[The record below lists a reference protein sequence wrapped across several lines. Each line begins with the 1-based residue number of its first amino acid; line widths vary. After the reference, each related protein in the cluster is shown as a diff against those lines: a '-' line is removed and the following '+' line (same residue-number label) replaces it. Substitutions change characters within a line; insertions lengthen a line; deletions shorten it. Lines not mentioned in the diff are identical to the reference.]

1 MPRGRS
7 GGVAGRA
14 LGASVGYEVRCGL
27 VGHDHGWVQRLSA
40 VGIDRSI
47 DRGRAPASPSCRCC
61 AALRCV
67 AGDGARDVALWTMGD
82 GKQSTMYCTSNVG
95 VGEVM
100 NDPFEPMN
108 IHIVFELAEATFSY
122 PTTAI
127 SISDYTIAFAFAFA
141 FAFDGSFPRF
151 CEGTHALH
159 QCQQVGVPKRPPL
172 PRGNPHR
179 DLLDPR
185 RRSVGVRLA
194 FGCGCG
200 LLGLWRARLV

>member
-1 MPRGRS
+1 MITDGCNAYQQWES
-7 GGVAGRA
+7 
-14 LGASVGYEVRCGL
+14 
-27 VGHDHGWVQRLSA
+27 
-40 VGIDRSI
+40 IDRSI
-47 DRGRAPASPSCRCC
+47 GDGLLPAHPAD

-127 SISDYTIAFAFAFA
+127 SISDYTIAFAFAF
-141 FAFDGSFPRF
+141 DGSFPRF

-159 QCQQVGVPKRPPL
+159 QC
-172 PRGNPHR
+172 
-179 DLLDPR
+179 
-185 RRSVGVRLA
+185 
-194 FGCGCG
+194 
-200 LLGLWRARLV
+200 

>member
-141 FAFDGSFPRF
+141 FDGSFPRF

-194 FGCGCG
+194 FGCG

>member
-1 MPRGRS
+1 MGATPISS
-7 GGVAGRA
+7 GN
-14 LGASVGYEVRCGL
+14 
-27 VGHDHGWVQRLSA
+27 
-40 VGIDRSI
+40 RSI

-95 VGEVM
+95 VGEVI
-100 NDPFEPMN
+100 NDPFKHMN
-108 IHIVFELAEATFSY
+108 KHIAFELAEATFSY

-127 SISDYTIAFAFAFA
+127 SISDYTIAFAFA

-194 FGCGCG
+194 FGWRSVGVRLAFGCG
-200 LLGLWRARLV
+200 LLALWRARLV